1 MMPGKSCSVRLNHP
15 VNRRPD
21 AADILFEL
29 AEHEIGRWVD
39 VAGRSVFRIEEPCDD
54 KADRR
59 AFGMLRLELADRI
72 RVVRRSARR
81 ATEEIHDR
89 GVVEIV
95 RSALKADRRDRVV
108 CELPGRWKQMNAGK
122 GDIGHERAEG
132 YPRSLFRPSA
142 APCPPP
148 RRAPWPCGRHSTA
161 SMMRP

>member
-1 MMPGKSCSVRLNHP
+1 KVLLRQARNHP

-29 AEHEIGRWVD
+29 AEQEIGRWVD

-54 KADRR
+54 QADCG
-59 AFGMLRLELADRI
+59 AFGMPRFELADRI

-89 GVVEIV
+89 RVVEAA

-108 CELPGRWKQMNAGK
+108 RELARRW
-122 GDIGHERAEG
+122 E
-132 YPRSLFRPSA
+132 
-142 APCPPP
+142 
-148 RRAPWPCGRHSTA
+148 
-161 SMMRP
+161 